1 MPGRRRPTSSGCH
14 RLHSRALALVKQAAA
29 ETNVTLGLLEARCR
43 GPSCFVICCIIRNGM
58 IMDRDRLKG
67 LQVREIRL
75 RLDLSQERFARLL
88 GVSLQSVR
96 RWEAGVTRPQ
106 PVLRSMLDQLE
117 RTTEGK
123 PSTGDEL
130 ARGARESEG
139 RGRSEG
145 ELGFIL
151 KGLGSFFDLAAKLA
165 SEATEEDGE
174 VVHRGEGRSPGGGL
188 GYLYG
193 FTVRTGPGGRPI
205 IDQFGNIRRTESGS
219 IVSETRE
226 PVVEVLDE
234 RDEVVVI
241 AELPG
246 VEEQQIDV
254 AVRAG
259 GIEVSAAGRGRRYHK
274 RVLLPSPVIAGSLT
288 SSYRN
293 GILEIRCRKAGVEH
307 DARGD

>member
-1 MPGRRRPTSSGCH
+1 MKRE
-14 RLHSRALALVKQAAA
+14 RLEGMQVK
-29 ETNVTLGLLEARCR
+29 
-43 GPSCFVICCIIRNGM
+43 
-58 IMDRDRLKG
+58 
-67 LQVREIRL
+67 EIRL

-117 RTTEGK
+117 RTAKGK

-139 RGRSEG
+139 RGRPEG
-145 ELGFIL
+145 ELGFIF

-174 VVHRGEGRSPGGGL
+174 GVRSGEGRSPGVGL
-188 GYLYG
+188 GYMYG
-193 FTVRTGPGGRPI
+193 FTVRAGAGGRPI
-205 IDQFGNIRRTESGS
+205 IDQFGDIRRTESGS
-219 IVSETRE
+219 IVTETRE
-226 PVVEVLDE
+226 PVADVFDE

-241 AELPG
+241 VELPG

-254 AVRAG
+254 EVRAG
-259 GIEVSAAGRGRRYHK
+259 EIEVSATGRGRRYHK
-274 RVLLPSPVIAGSLT
+274 RVALPSPVTAGSLT

-293 GILEIRCRKAGVEH
+293 GILEIRCRKTGGRA
-307 DARGD
+307 